1 MTKIIAYHNIP
12 QQFKNFMLQIQALQ
26 TKYQKLEEELIKSRR
41 ISQERMLTFMEEE
54 VGTKLTNTSN
64 ERMKMEARLRHNHQV
79 FTEPQQACFINGL

>member
-41 ISQERMLTFMEEE
+41 ISQERMLTFMEED
-54 VGTKLTNTSN
+54 VGTKLTNISN

-79 FTEPQQACFINGL
+79 LLEPQQVFFYE